1 MYNIV
6 FMGTPDFAVGCLDE
20 INKSG
25 HNILCAVSQ
34 MDKPSGRDL
43 KITPTPVHKYCI
55 DNNIPILQPDKIRKN
70 IEFIDKLKELNP
82 DIIVVVAYGKI
93 LPKEIIDIPRLG
105 CVNVHGSLLPK
116 YRGAAPIQW
125 SVINGDTV
133 TGITTMYIG
142 EGMDTGD
149 MLLKQ
154 EVVIEPNDTYGTL
167 YEKLKNIGASLI
179 VKTLDDLE
187 NITPEKQ
194 TDDYTMAPMIEKTL
208 GKIDFNKSALEIHNL
223 VRGLNPMPGA
233 YFNIGDIKYKV
244 WETEVINQNT
254 NKEIGQIVKSNSK
267 DGLIIQTK
275 DGQLS
280 IKIIQPQNSKRMN
293 IYDYLRGNEI
303 KENGIIN

>member
-167 YEKLKNIGASLI
+167 YEKLKNVGASLI